1 MLLSLLLSVL
11 FPALSLFPFLH
22 PDAFNFLAG
31 FRWISLCV
39 ALIVVLL
46 SKLDLCSCMGTAEVG
61 SPSVLLRDEAQCAL
75 LMPCA
80 HVCQPNTFTYHQAAV

>member
-22 PDAFNFLAG
+22 PDALISWLALDG
-31 FRWISLCV
+31 FLCV

-46 SKLDLCSCMGTAEVG
+46 SKLDLCSCMGTSEVG

-80 HVCQPNTFTYHQAAV
+80 HVCQPYTFTYHQAAV

>member
-11 FPALSLFPFLH
+11 FPALSLFTFLH

-46 SKLDLCSCMGTAEVG
+46 SCMRTAEVG

-80 HVCQPNTFTYHQAAV
+80 HVSQPYTFTYHQAAV